1 MYRLRLGDYVKI
13 RTGKLDANKSC
24 ENGKYPFFTCAIEP
38 LKIEISR
45 GICNRLAGDF
55 NML

>member
-24 ENGKYPFFTCAIEP
+24 ENGKYPFLRVQLSP
-38 LKIEISR
+38 
-45 GICNRLAGDF
+45 
-55 NML
+55 